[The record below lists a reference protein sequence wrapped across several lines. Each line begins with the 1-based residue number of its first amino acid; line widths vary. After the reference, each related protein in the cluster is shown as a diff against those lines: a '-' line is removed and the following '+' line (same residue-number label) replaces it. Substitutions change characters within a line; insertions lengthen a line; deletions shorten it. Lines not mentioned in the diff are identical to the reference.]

1 MSMGNQ
7 FAYRDFTFSFLLNGV
22 FGTTKEMSYKNF
34 DRWIPLFNYVSGTN
48 YWTPTNPTNEMTSPT
63 YIPYGKHTFYD
74 KVNYVTLKNITLGY
88 NIPKTAINK
97 IGITGLNVNLSV
109 NNVCNISNVD
119 GLNLDADNIAIT
131 YPMARSYM
139 FGLNLT
145 F

>member
-1 MSMGNQ
+1 M
-7 FAYRDFTFSFLLNGV
+7 
-22 FGTTKEMSYKNF
+22 KYKNF
-34 DRWIPLFNYVSGTN
+34 DRWIPLFNSISGID
-48 YWTPTNPTNEMTSPT
+48 YWMPNNPTNEMTSPT
-63 YIPYGKHTFYD
+63 YIPYDKHTFYD

-88 NIPKTAINK
+88 NIPKTLINK

-119 GLNLDADNIAIT
+119 GLNLDADDIFES